1 MDFEEEILKNDEK
14 AIFELRAL
22 YRKYGYTQYKMSKF
36 EEYELYARNKD
47 FLVSDEIIT
56 FTDKNGRLL
65 ALKPDVTL
73 SIIKNTSDVPGAVQK
88 VYYNENVY
96 RVSRSSHTYREIMQT
111 GLECIGDIGAYE
123 RYEVLMLAAESL
135 EKIGGRYVLDVSHMG
150 VLSALFD
157 ESNVPAEAREKII
170 RCIGQKNL
178 HDLAA
183 VCRTYQMGKGILE
196 KVSGLISLYGP
207 LDSVIW
213 KLRALSGGKAYHD
226 ALDET
231 EEVCRMLESGG
242 CTGSVRLDFSIV
254 NDMNYYSGLVF
265 RGYLEGIPSGV
276 LSGGQYDLLMRKMR
290 KKSGAIGFA
299 VYLDAL
305 ELLEGDN
312 KAYDAD
318 TVLLYRD
325 GELPDAVAD
334 AVRKLTGEGR
344 SVLVEKRMPEH
355 LRCRR
360 LLRLRDG
367 RIETVED
374 HG

>member
-1 MDFEEEILKNDEK
+1 M
-14 AIFELRAL
+14 
-22 YRKYGYTQYKMSKF
+22 
-36 EEYELYARNKD
+36 
-47 FLVSDEIIT
+47 SDEIIT

-157 ESNVPAEAREKII
+157 DRTCPPRRGRRSSAASGRRTFNDLPPCAARTDGE
-170 RCIGQKNL
+170 
-178 HDLAA
+178 
-183 VCRTYQMGKGILE
+183 GILE

-344 SVLVEKRMPEH
+344 RVLGKSDAGA
-355 LRCRR
+355 CGAAGCC
-360 LLRLRDG
+360 D
-367 RIETVED
+367 
-374 HG
+374 